1 VALIYDD
8 MLIAMALAWLVRAAR
23 AEGFLPWEKAAMAA
37 IFIAP
42 LLSRNIG
49 MPTHIPVAI
58 FATLALLGLIVMR
71 VRVEPAVGNGAVS
84 SSRAFTASTKIL
96 AK

>member
-1 VALIYDD
+1 VAI
-8 MLIAMALAWLVRAAR
+8 ALAWLVRAAR
-23 AEGFLPWEKAAMAA
+23 AEGFMPWEKAALAA

-71 VRVEPAVGNGAVS
+71 VRRELAQRADESNSARIDRRAVPAA
-84 SSRAFTASTKIL
+84 TA
-96 AK
+96 